1 MEWNHSD
8 QLIVFQAIRKCLD
21 VDWVKL
27 GERTRPHG
35 RVSASDKSNKEPSAP
50 LFTSDHIAASIAAL
64 DKTIFGLKGQ
74 IAPAVSH
81 TSSRY
86 SSAVS
91 PLGSPAI
98 SSSISSVSSITNSSS
113 PAALVCTETATDSS
127 LSLHTLAPDVKPAG
141 DKHISVEGEK
151 FVSENMALI
160 VDVDSMSDNQRVPV
174 LDTKMVD
181 FNESSEADEN
191 MSDSSDEPSASVSSS
206 PSSSPSLSHHSL
218 SFTCRMG
225 CNKSFV
231 SDKARGGHEN
241 RAHRK
246 RKRVPDAISVDE
258 PRNLRKAPR
267 KSLKAQEL

>member
-8 QLIVFQAIRKCLD
+8 QLIVLQAIRKCLD

-35 RVSASDKSNKEPSAP
+35 RVSASDKSSKEPSAP

-98 SSSISSVSSITNSSS
+98 SSSISSVSSVPTSSS
-113 PAALVCTETATDSS
+113 PAAS
-127 LSLHTLAPDVKPAG
+127 LSAETVADAPSKLHTLASNTNSTDN
-141 DKHISVEGEK
+141 KHISIEGG
-151 FVSENMALI
+151 FVSENMALLA
-160 VDVDSMSDNQRVPV
+160 DVDAMSDNQRVPV

-181 FNESSEADEN
+181 FNESEADEN
-191 MSDSSDEPSASVSSS
+191 MSDSSDEPSTSSSSS
-206 PSSSPSLSHHSL
+206 PSSSPSPSHHSL

-225 CNKSFV
+225 CNKSFA

-246 RKRVPDAISVDE
+246 RKRVPDAISVDQ